1 MSDFIL
7 NFEQNY
13 QFLNFIAPAEPF
25 NYSFFFN
32 GLNSMLM
39 IGEIKI
45 GEHFYWN
52 LFNTNNI
59 FLLIHGQV
67 VITATLVFLIIITFS
82 FAANRQLKPTPE
94 GLQNSS
100 EYLTEFI
107 RDLTKTQIG
116 TESNYLNWV
125 PFTGTL
131 FLFIWISNWTSLI
144 PFRLISL
151 PEGELTPP
159 TVDINVTTALAL
171 LTSIAYFYAGIS
183 KKGLLNVLR
192 ARLNPLTLLEDFT
205 KPLSL
210 SFRLFGNILADDL
223 AVSVLVLLVPLFIPV
238 PLMLL
243 GLFTSSIQALVFST
257 LAAAYIGES
266 LEDHH

>member
-1 MSDFIL
+1 MTNSEIYF
-7 NFEQNY
+7 QNLFHFFSKSSLPL
-13 QFLNFIAPAEPF
+13 FL
-25 NYSFFFN
+25 
-32 GLNSMLM
+32 
-39 IGEIKI
+39 GEIKV
-45 GEHFYWN
+45 GEHLY
-52 LFNTNNI
+52 FNPLNSNNV
-59 FLLIHGQV
+59 LLLLHGQILV
-67 VITATLVFLIIITFS
+67 TATVVCVIIIIFS
-82 FAANRQLKPTPE
+82 FVANSQLKPTPD
-94 GLQNSS
+94 GLQNAS
-100 EYLTEFI
+100 EYITEFI

-131 FLFIWISNWTSLI
+131 FLFIWISNWSTLI
-144 PFRLISL
+144 PYKLIPL
-151 PEGELTPP
+151 PASELPPP
-159 TVDINVTTALAL
+159 TIDVNTTTALAL

-183 KKGLLNVLR
+183 KKGILKFFK
-192 ARLNPLTLLEDFT
+192 ARLNPLTFLEDFT

-223 AVSVLVLLVPLFIPV
+223 AVGVLVMLVPLFIPI

-243 GLFTSSIQALVFST
+243 GLFTSGIQALVFAT

>member
-1 MSDFIL
+1 MA
-7 NFEQNY
+7 NFFLINSE
-13 QFLNFIAPAEPF
+13 FLNFQTMF
-25 NYSFFFN
+25 NLFN
-32 GLNSMLM
+32 KSGTSLFL
-39 IGEIKI
+39 GEIKI

-52 LFNTNNI
+52 LFGTNNI
-59 FLLIHGQV
+59 FLLLHGQV
-67 VITATLVFLIIITFS
+67 LITATLVCSIIVVFS
-82 FAANRQLKPTPE
+82 FIANRQLKETPD

-100 EYLTEFI
+100 EYVTEFI

-116 TESNYLNWV
+116 TEVNYLNWV

-131 FLFIWISNWTSLI
+131 FLFIWVSNWTSLL
-144 PFRLISL
+144 PYRLVSL
-151 PEGELTPP
+151 PQGELAPP
-159 TVDINVTTALAL
+159 TSDINVTAALAL
-171 LTSIAYFYAGIS
+171 LTSVAYFYAGIR
-183 KKGLLNVLR
+183 KKGVLSFFK
-192 ARLNPLTLLEDFT
+192 ARLNPLTFLEDFT

-243 GLFTSSIQALVFST
+243 GLFTSIIQALVFST

-266 LEDHH
+266 MEDHH

>member
-1 MSDFIL
+1 MEHLITTTFEHMST
-7 NFEQNY
+7 NFVSN
-13 QFLNFIAPAEPF
+13 FLN
-25 NYSFFFN
+25 SFTLT
-32 GLNSMLM
+32 GLNSMFV

-59 FLLIHGQV
+59 LLLLHGQV
-67 VITATLVFLIIITFS
+67 LITATLVLFIIITFS
-82 FAANRQLKPTPE
+82 FIANSQLKPTPE

-131 FLFIWISNWTSLI
+131 FLFIWISNWNSLL
-144 PFRLISL
+144 PYKLITL
-151 PEGELTPP
+151 PEGELAPP

-183 KKGLLNVLR
+183 KKGILSVLK
-192 ARLNPLTLLEDFT
+192 ARLNPLTLLEDFSR
-205 KPLSL
+205 PLSL

-223 AVSVLVLLVPLFIPV
+223 AVSVLVFLIPLFIPV